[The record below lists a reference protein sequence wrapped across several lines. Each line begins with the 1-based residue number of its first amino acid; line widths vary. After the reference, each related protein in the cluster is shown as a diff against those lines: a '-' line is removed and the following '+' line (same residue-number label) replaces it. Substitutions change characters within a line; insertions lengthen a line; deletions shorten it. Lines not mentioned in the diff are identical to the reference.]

1 MPHVAEGESAA
12 MSDENNA
19 GAAYLAALKQTAP
32 SAAVAGPAHVPV
44 PPPRL
49 PLDTAAATGTE
60 HFVLDNRRKSSRYR
74 CQGSARVREIASG
87 ISTWAT
93 FTDISLHGCYVE
105 AMSTFRIGAKVA
117 LTMDVNGF
125 RVESNGEVRVAY
137 PNLGMGIG
145 FTAISDPDRERL
157 RELLRSL
164 SRPSVILTTRPEVN
178 AAVLPEPSP
187 VAAIRNP
194 AAALQAVISF
204 FDERHILSRE
214 EFLRILRKS
223 QTSAK

>member
-1 MPHVAEGESAA
+1 

-32 SAAVAGPAHVPV
+32 SATAAPARAPV
-44 PPPRL
+44 PPARL
-49 PLDTAAATGTE
+49 PPDNPAATGTD
-60 HFVLDNRRKSSRYR
+60 HFLDNRRKSPRYR
-74 CQGSARVREIASG
+74 CQGSARVREISSSV
-87 ISTWAT
+87 STWAT

-125 RVESNGEVRVAY
+125 RVESNGEVRVVY

-145 FTAISDPDRERL
+145 FTAMSDPDRERL

-164 SRPSVILTTRPEVN
+164 SRPSVILGARPEVN
-178 AAVLPEPSP
+178 VAVLPESSP
-187 VAAIRNP
+187 VAAITNP

-204 FDERHILSRE
+204 FDDRHILSRE

-223 QTSAK
+223 QTSPR